1 MSDEVLNWLAADTLM
16 QTTKNSDHPII
27 QKEFPS
33 KSFVH
38 HNTYLGNIP
47 AGAWLVIQVKDEAI
61 LLRNAGGKKF
71 LGDVCNIPQQAFETK
86 YYSVNSLL
94 RLYLD
99 NEEELTAMDKVEQ
112 KSLLLDEPA
121 EKDASEQEVFFR
133 DVCLYT
139 KQYISHQPDAK

>member
-1 MSDEVLNWLAADTLM
+1 MTVEVLNWLAADTLM
-16 QTTKNSDHPII
+16 QTTKNSKHQII
-27 QKEFPS
+27 KKTFPS

-47 AGAWLVIQVKDEAI
+47 AGAWVVLQVKDEAI

-94 RLYLD
+94 RLYLEED
-99 NEEELTAMDKVEQ
+99 EELTVMDRLEQ
-112 KSLLLDEPA
+112 QSLLLDEPA

-139 KQYISHQPDAK
+139 KQYIYHQPDAK

>member
-1 MSDEVLNWLAADTLM
+1 MSGDVLNWLAADTLM
-16 QTTKNSDHPII
+16 QTTKNSDHAII
-27 QKEFPS
+27 HKEFPS

-47 AGAWLVIQVKDEAI
+47 AGAWVVLQVKDEAI

-99 NEEELTAMDKVEQ
+99 EEEELTAMDKVEQ
-112 KSLLLDEPA
+112 QSLLLDEPA

-139 KQYISHQPDAK
+139 KQYIYHQPDAK

>member
-1 MSDEVLNWLAADTLM
+1 MNDDVLNWLAADTL
-16 QTTKNSDHPII
+16 TTIIKNSKHQII
-27 QKEFPS
+27 KKKFPS

-61 LLRNAGGKKF
+61 LLKDAGGKKF
-71 LGDVCNIPQQAFETK
+71 LGDVCRVPQREYETK
-86 YYSVNSLL
+86 HYSVNSLL

-99 NEEELTAMDKVEQ
+99 DKEELTVMDRLEQ
-112 KSLLLDEPA
+112 KSLLLDQPA

-139 KQYISHQPDAK
+139 KQYIYNQPDAK

>member
-1 MSDEVLNWLAADTLM
+1 MSEVLNWLKADTLT
-16 QTTKNSDHPII
+16 QTTKNSNHQII
-27 QKEFPS
+27 QKDFPS

-47 AGAWLVIQVKDEAI
+47 AGAWLVIKVKDEAI
-61 LLRNAGGKKF
+61 LLKNAGGKKF
-71 LGDVCNIPQQAFETK
+71 LGDVCRVPQRKYETK

-99 NEEELTAMDKVEQ
+99 NEEELTNTDRQEQ
-112 KSLLLDEPA
+112 KSLVLDEPA
-121 EKDASEQEVFFR
+121 EKDASEQEGFFR

-139 KQYISHQPDAK
+139 KQYIYNQPDAK